1 MSERRKQD
9 GNLTTENI
17 TEDRERTL
25 MERINSMMPEL
36 SKGQKKLAGYILDNY
51 DTAAF
56 LTAAKLGEKAG
67 VSESTAVRFAMM
79 LGYAG
84 YPEFQRAMAVLLK
97 RRLDSVEKI
106 EAAAGDIQQSKVLSY
121 VLGADIEKIKL
132 TMETIEPDAFELAV
146 DMLDT
151 AEHIYVVGVRGCAP
165 LAEFLGFYLRM
176 IHDNVRMVTTNSAS
190 EMFEQMLS
198 VSEKDVVVGISFPR
212 YSMRTLKC
220 MEYANNKSAEVI
232 AITDSRNSPMSL
244 YSSCNLLARS
254 DMTSIVDSLVAP
266 MSVINA
272 LIVALCMKNKECVA
286 ANLEEL
292 GRVWSDYQVYNNDE
306 INQPDED
313 LFASL
318 KNIEE

>member
-1 MSERRKQD
+1 MDNSTISNNGQTVKEK
-9 GNLTTENI
+9 
-17 TEDRERTL
+17 
-25 MERINSMMPEL
+25 INAMMPSF
-36 SKGQKKLAGYILDNY
+36 SKGQKKIAEYILGNY

-56 LTAAKLGEKAG
+56 LTAAKLGEKVG

-79 LGYAG
+79 LGYNG
-84 YPEFQRAMAVLLK
+84 YPQFQEAMAVFLK
-97 RRLDSVEKI
+97 KRLGSVEKI
-106 EAAAGDIQQSKVLSY
+106 EAAAGDIEQSKVLSY
-121 VLGADIEKIKL
+121 VLNADIEKIRL

-146 DMLDT
+146 DMLNS
-151 AEHIYVVGVRGCAP
+151 AEHIYIVGVRSCAP

-198 VSEKDVVVGISFPR
+198 INERDVVVGISFPR

-272 LIVALCMKNKECVA
+272 LIVALCMKNKEHVVQK
-286 ANLEEL
+286 LEEL
-292 GRVWSDYQVYNNDE
+292 NRVWSDYQVYNNDE
-306 INQPDED
+306 INQLDED
-313 LFASL
+313 LFESL
-318 KNIEE
+318 GKIEE

>member
-1 MSERRKQD
+1 MTERYEQD
-9 GNLTTENI
+9 KNI
-17 TEDRERTL
+17 TKNAEPTL
-25 MERINSMMPEL
+25 TERINSMMPSF
-36 SKGQKKLAGYILDNY
+36 SKGQRKLAGYILDNY
-51 DTAAF
+51 GTAAF

-67 VSESTAVRFAMM
+67 VSESTAVRFASV
-79 LGYAG
+79 LGYDG
-84 YPEFQRAMAVLLK
+84 YPEFQGAMAALLK

-106 EAAAGDIQQSKVLSY
+106 EAASGDIQQSKVLSY
-121 VLGADIEKIKL
+121 VMGADIEKIKL

-146 DMLDT
+146 DMLNS
-151 AEHIYVVGVRGCAP
+151 AAHVYIVGVRSCAP

-198 VSEKDVVVGISFPR
+198 ISEKDVVVGISFPR

-272 LIVALCMKNKECVA
+272 LIVALCMKNKERVA
-286 ANLEEL
+286 SNLEEL
-292 GRVWSDYQVYNNDE
+292 GRVWNDYQVYNNDE
-306 INQPDED
+306 INQLDED

>member
-1 MSERRKQD
+1 MGSSMISDSGQTVKEK
-9 GNLTTENI
+9 
-17 TEDRERTL
+17 
-25 MERINSMMPEL
+25 INAMMGSF
-36 SKGQKKLAGYILDNY
+36 SKGQRRLAEYILENY

-56 LTAAKLGEKAG
+56 LTAAKLGKKAG
-67 VSESTAVRFAMM
+67 VSESTAVRFAML
-79 LGYAG
+79 LGYEG
-84 YPEFQRAMAVLLK
+84 YPEFQEAMAAFVQ
-97 RRLDSVEKI
+97 RRLGSVERI
-106 EAAAGDIQQSKVLSY
+106 EAAAGDIEQSKVLAY
-121 VLGADIEKIKL
+121 VLGADIEKIRL

-146 DMLDT
+146 DMLNA
-151 AEHIYVVGVRGCAP
+151 AEHVYIVGVRSCAP

-176 IHDNVRMVTTNSAS
+176 VHDNVRMVTTNSAS

-198 VSEKDVVVGISFPR
+198 VSERDVVVGISFPR

-272 LIVALCMKNKECVA
+272 LIVALCMKNKERVA
-286 ANLEEL
+286 GQLEEL
-292 GRVWSDYQVYNNDE
+292 NRVWNDYQVYNNDE
-306 INQPDED
+306 INQLDED

-318 KNIEE
+318 RRIET